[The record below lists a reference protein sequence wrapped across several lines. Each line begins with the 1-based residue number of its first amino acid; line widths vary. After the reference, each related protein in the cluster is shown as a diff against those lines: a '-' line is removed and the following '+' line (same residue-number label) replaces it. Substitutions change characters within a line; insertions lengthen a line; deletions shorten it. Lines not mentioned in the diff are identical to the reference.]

1 MSSLPLLHLASSSP
15 RRQEILL
22 SLGLEFT
29 AEGAAIDESRLDG
42 ESPQQMVLRLAAA
55 KAEAAIARDGQLILG
70 ADTAVVLAERVLGKP
85 RDADDAVEML
95 MTLSGRNHRVLT
107 GIALRTPNG
116 VSAAFSSTEVQFR
129 EIGRDEAF
137 LYWQSGEPCDK
148 AGAYAIQGLGG
159 LFVEGINGSYSGV
172 VGLPVFE
179 TVELLQAAGID
190 VLVNKK

>member
-116 VSAAFSSTEVQFR
+116 VRAALSSTEVRFR
-129 EIGRDEAF
+129 EIGRDEAI

>member
-159 LFVEGINGSYSGV
+159 LFVVGINGSYSGV